1 MSRAVFLP
9 LFAMLALGGC
19 SAGSLAPGGSSA
31 GGSAGSSASGPV
43 TDSRTDLATQT
54 ACRTRANEMYDR
66 RNRAEIYSANSTINS
81 PFSANYQPGTTN
93 QGLAERF
100 SFEQMVSECIRNAGT
115 GSERPVPP
123 APQARPTARDR

>member
-9 LFAMLALGGC
+9 MFAMLALGGC

-31 GGSAGSSASGPV
+31 SGPAA
-43 TDSRTDLATQT
+43 DSRTDLATQT

-66 RNRAEIYSANSTINS
+66 RNRAEIYSANSTMNS

-115 GSERPVPP
+115 GPERPVPP
-123 APQARPTARDR
+123 APQARPAARDR

>member
-9 LFAMLALGGC
+9 LFTMLALGGC
-19 SAGSLAPGGSSA
+19 SAGSLAPGGSA
-31 GGSAGSSASGPV
+31 GGSASGPV
-43 TDSRTDLATQT
+43 TDSRTDQATQL

-66 RNRAEIYSANSTINS
+66 RNRAEIYSANSTMNS

-115 GSERPVPP
+115 GSERPAPP
-123 APQARPTARDR
+123 ALPPATPPATARNR

>member
-9 LFAMLALGGC
+9 LFALLAVSGC
-19 SAGSLAPGGSSA
+19 SAGALSPGGS
-31 GGSAGSSASGPV
+31 GTSGLAA
-43 TDSRTDLATQT
+43 DSRTDQATQL

-93 QGLAERF
+93 QGLSERF

-115 GSERPVPP
+115 GAARPVAP
-123 APQARPTARDR
+123 APQPPEPRPTVRTR

>member
-9 LFAMLALGGC
+9 LFAMLTVSGC
-19 SAGSLAPGGSSA
+19 SAGSLSPGGSASGSA
-31 GGSAGSSASGPV
+31 GGSASGSAA
-43 TDSRTDLATQT
+43 DSRTDQATQL

-115 GSERPVPP
+115 GAERPVAP
-123 APQARPTARDR
+123 APQPTARTR

>member
-9 LFAMLALGGC
+9 MFAMLALGGC
-19 SAGSLAPGGSSA
+19 SAGSLAPGGSSP
-31 GGSAGSSASGPV
+31 GSSASGPV

-66 RNRAEIYSANSTINS
+66 RNRAEIYSANSTMNS

-115 GSERPVPP
+115 GPERPVPP
-123 APQARPTARDR
+123 APQARPAARDR